1 MTPSK
6 HLITVI
12 GLLAECLCISAL
24 FVWGVFSLCCH
35 VFLLHVS
42 SVYLSHT
49 FMHYWGEFKRMNC
62 IGTGREAL

>member
-24 FVWGVFSLCCH
+24 FVWGFFFVMLSCLSASCQLCVSFTH
-35 VFLLHVS
+35 LYALL
-42 SVYLSHT
+42 
-49 FMHYWGEFKRMNC
+49 GG
-62 IGTGREAL
+62 I